1 MNALPPCKHRG
12 ARVGRDEWRCSA
24 PSLVVPGGTVSAD
37 TCRNLCPLVNRPAGS
52 APPHDQLPLVSCL
65 MPTADRPQFAA
76 LAIRRFLA
84 QDYPF
89 TELVIID
96 DGGQRLDSR
105 LLDDRRIRYIRLS
118 ERATIGAKRNLGCRE
133 ARGSILIH
141 WDDDDWHGT
150 QRIRRQVEPL
160 VNGHAEITGLA
171 DTLMLDLARLEF
183 WQPSSEAFRRL
194 AFAGVHCGTLAYRR
208 SVCDEL
214 TCYPDVS
221 LGEDVG
227 FLRPALAAGCRVAP
241 VPAGEDYVY
250 VRHRRNASPVD
261 DFFQRLGGRRVDPP
275 PAVAADLPHYSQLAC
290 EIAAEPASFKAPSS
304 AVPDAPRA
312 AIRKLAVITTHYN
325 PCGFRRPR
333 ESYDR
338 FAAGIAKAGVPLWTA
353 ELAFDEDPFRLPA
366 GDTTLQ
372 LRGSRQ
378 RHLLWQKERLLNLLI
393 QRLPADVDAI
403 AWIDADVL
411 FLNAHWAEEARE
423 ILSTRCVAQLF
434 ADAFDVHP
442 DGRLERLK
450 HSAGWAIA
458 SGQPAA
464 MDFSQSHP
472 GFAWAARADLLRSRG
487 LYDAM
492 VTGSGDSMM
501 IAGFAARQLSQHW
514 RLNAAWQ
521 AHHGQWAAAVAV
533 QSTGSIGYVRGG
545 LLHLWHG
552 SRVNRRYNERLEL
565 LVRHD
570 FNPAE
575 DLQLDANGLWAW
587 SDGALRDKREMVA
600 LVGAYFAERRED
612 D

>member
-1 MNALPPCKHRG
+1 
-12 ARVGRDEWRCSA
+12 
-24 PSLVVPGGTVSAD
+24 
-37 TCRNLCPLVNRPAGS
+37 
-52 APPHDQLPLVSCL
+52 
-65 MPTADRPQFAA
+65 MPTADRLQFAA

-84 QDYPF
+84 QDYPC

-105 LLDDRRIRYIRLS
+105 LLSDQRIRYIRLS
-118 ERATIGAKRNLGCRE
+118 ERTSIGAKRNLGCRE

-141 WDDDDWHGT
+141 WDDDDWHGP
-150 QRIRRQVEPL
+150 QRIRRQIEPL
-160 VNGHAEITGLA
+160 LAGRAEITGLA

-208 SVCDEL
+208 AVSDEL

-250 VRHRRNASPVD
+250 VRHSRNASPVD
-261 DFFQRLGGRRVDPP
+261 DFFQRFGGCRVAPP
-275 PAVAADLPHYSQLAC
+275 QAVAADLPHYSRLARDC
-290 EIAAEPASFKAPSS
+290 DARQAPILPVTPEIPAAP
-304 AVPDAPRA
+304 PRT
-312 AIRKLAVITTHYN
+312 IGKLAVITTHYN

-333 ESYDR
+333 ENYDR
-338 FAAGIAKAGVPLWTA
+338 FAAGIAAAGIPLWTV
-353 ELAFDEDPFRLPA
+353 ELAYDDDPFHLPA
-366 GDTTLQ
+366 SDTTLQ

-411 FLNAHWAEEARE
+411 FLNSQWPEETRQV
-423 ILSTRCVAQLF
+423 LRTRCVAQLF
-434 ADAFDVHP
+434 ADSFDVHP

-450 HSAGWAIA
+450 HSAAWAIA
-458 SGQPAA
+458 SGDSAA

-501 IAGFAARQLSQHW
+501 VAGFAARTLSSHW
-514 RLNAAWQ
+514 RFNAAWH
-521 AHHGQWAAAVAV
+521 AHHDVWASAVA
-533 QSTGSIGYVRGG
+533 QHSSGSIGFVRGG

-552 SRVNRRYNERLEL
+552 SRVNRRYNERLEIL
-565 LVRHD
+565 IRHN
-570 FNPAE
+570 FNPTA
-575 DLQLDANGLWAW
+575 DLQIDGNGLWAW
-587 SDGALRDKREMVA
+587 SDQALEHKREMVE
-600 LVGAYFAERRED
+600 LVRDYFAQRRED
-612 D
+612 E